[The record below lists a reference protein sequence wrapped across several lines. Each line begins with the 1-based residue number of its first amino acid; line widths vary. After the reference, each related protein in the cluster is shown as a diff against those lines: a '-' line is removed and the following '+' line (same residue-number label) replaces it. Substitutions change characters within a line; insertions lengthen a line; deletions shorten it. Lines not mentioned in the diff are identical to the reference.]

1 MVHYFCVPCYVKIFI
16 NCHIDRNGAF
26 MEAVKNI
33 NDFKRFVELNR
44 EKLYANAENAD
55 DIVLDDEW
63 MQEDQWDEIYK
74 QWENKGGN
82 I

>member
-1 MVHYFCVPCYVKIFI
+1 
-16 NCHIDRNGAF
+16 